1 MLTQRISRQG
11 EKEEKNRQQNRQLSY
26 FQALQTYI
34 SQPNFAIF
42 LISLGTGHKVFTRG
56 CGGYFW
62 GVRKNPRTSEG
73 GTKKTTEC
81 LEGAPKSYSS
91 LV

>member
-56 CGGYFW
+56 VEDIFGGYEKNPEPLR
-62 GVRKNPRTSEG
+62 GVRKKQQN
-73 GTKKTTEC
+73 
-81 LEGAPKSYSS
+81 
-91 LV
+91 V